1 VLAPPLVASPSSAAA
16 SLESADDERRPTP
29 RPRPAIEE
37 PPDDPLERIFRT
49 DCRHQNVD
57 AERQRWQA
65 EALAHAGRLF

>member
-1 VLAPPLVASPSSAAA
+1 MTLAVGRLQFSITFS
-16 SLESADDERRPTP
+16 TP

-37 PPDDPLERIFRT
+37 PPDNPLERIFRT
-49 DCRHQNVD
+49 DRRHQNVD